1 MNDSDLRRETIAFC
15 QLLSVSLRSGRPL
28 PEALGQ
34 MHGLTPVSKASQWA
48 QTLAS
53 RLAEGQPLPAICQ
66 EISGFDPV
74 LARLMPLLGDNRL
87 IKVLELYTGFLV
99 NLERMR
105 ENMKSAFFYPS
116 VVLGLLLANL
126 IQLNFG
132 LFMQVYDVA
141 GGNDSSMPIIVRL
154 LYFAKP
160 ALWPVSLV
168 IPIFLLIS
176 LLFMLRAML
185 AGSYDSRSLVARMAR
200 FSEALRL
207 QEIGRLQ
214 GVISLYLRAG
224 LPLARAVENAAQLA
238 ADQDAASLALVARA
252 LGNGDE
258 PAKAFEFSNVLQLFG
273 EGNPDATTLPD
284 RMEYASES
292 NYRHSCSMLRRVS
305 SAMMLAALLLSG
317 FFVLMITTGSFG
329 SYYWAIWSI

>member
-1 MNDSDLRRETIAFC
+1 MNDRDDRRETITFC

-34 MHGLTPVSKASQWA
+34 IHALTPVSKASQWA

-53 RLAEGQPLPAICQ
+53 RLAEGQSLPTICQ
-66 EISGFDPV
+66 ELAGFDPV

-87 IKVLELYTGFLV
+87 IRVLELYTGFLV

-132 LFMQVYDVA
+132 LFRQVYHVA
-141 GGNDSSMPIIVRL
+141 GESNAAVPLTVRL
-154 LYFAKP
+154 LYFAEP
-160 ALWPVSLV
+160 SFWPFS
-168 IPIFLLIS
+168 LLIPLCLLLT
-176 LLFMLRAML
+176 LLFMLKAML
-185 AGSYDSRSLVARMAR
+185 GGSYGSRSLVARLAQ

-214 GVISLYLRAG
+214 GIISLYLRAG
-224 LPLARAVENAAQLA
+224 LPLTRAVENASQLA
-238 ADQDAASLALVARA
+238 SEPDSAALALVARS

-258 PAKAFEFSNVLQLFG
+258 PAKAFACSIVLQLFA
-273 EGNPDATTLPD
+273 EGNPDAATLPD

-292 NYRHSCSMLRRVS
+292 NYRNSCSMLRRAS
-305 SAMMLAALLLSG
+305 GAMMLVALLLAG
-317 FFVLMITTGSFG
+317 FFVLMVTSGSFG
-329 SYYWAIWSI
+329 SYYWAVWSI